1 MRDDVLRI
9 FPLKECTSYGSSMEK
24 RREISINILN
34 HKKVND
40 VAKTLLHESF
50 HIIGGCHGVTEIGD
64 SHCRDV
70 ALSLIKGKRTI
81 RSMNAD
87 SVAQFVMEC

>member
-1 MRDDVLRI
+1 
-9 FPLKECTSYGSSMEK
+9 MEK

-70 ALSLIKGKRTI
+70 ALSLI
-81 RSMNAD
+81 
-87 SVAQFVMEC
+87 